1 MADSTQEP
9 DRFNLRRLRQACSEC
24 SVHELCLPLG
34 LDRPDMERLEGL
46 VERVGPLHENDH
58 LYRMAD
64 PFQHIYA
71 VRSGTVKTYVNDEQG
86 REHVLGFHIP
96 GELVGLD
103 AIYPEKHQCSAM
115 AVDTVFAC
123 RLSYSDL
130 TSLAGK
136 LPGLQKQLFRLMSK
150 DIGVKD
156 AQQSELGAEERVGA
170 FLLDWSS
177 RLKKRGYAANH
188 FLLSMPRRDLANYLG
203 LAPETVSRVFRRFQD
218 DGLIAVN
225 RRELHLLNPAGL
237 RSRPEGPGR
246 YA

>member
-1 MADSTQEP
+1 MGFPLTASRPGSP
-9 DRFNLRRLRQACSEC
+9 DRFSLRRLRQACSDC

-34 LDRPDMERLEGL
+34 LDRPEMERLEGL

-58 LYRMAD
+58 LYRVTD
-64 PFQHIYA
+64 PFQHIFA

-103 AIYPEKHQCSAM
+103 AIYPEEHQCNAM
-115 AVDTVFAC
+115 AVDTVLAC
-123 RLSYSDL
+123 RLSYNEL

-150 DIGVKD
+150 DIGVKS

-188 FLLSMPRRDLANYLG
+188 FILSMPRRDLANYLA

-218 DGLIAVN
+218 QGLIQVD
-225 RRELHLLNPAGL
+225 RREVRLLAPERLAGV
-237 RSRPEGPGR
+237 
-246 YA
+246 

>member
-1 MADSTQEP
+1 MADTTREP
-9 DRFNLRRLRQACSEC
+9 DRFSLRGLRQACSDC

-34 LDRPDMERLEGL
+34 LERLDMERLEGL
-46 VERVGPLHENDH
+46 VERVGPLHEDDH
-58 LYRMAD
+58 LYRVAD
-64 PFQHIYA
+64 PFQYIYA

-123 RLSYSDL
+123 RLSYSEL

-156 AQQSELGAEERVGA
+156 AQHSELGAEERVGA

-177 RLKKRGYAANH
+177 RLRKRGYAANH
-188 FLLSMPRRDLANYLG
+188 FILSMARRDLANYLG
-203 LAPETVSRVFRRFQD
+203 LAPETVSRVFRRFQN
-218 DGLIAVN
+218 DGLIAVD
-225 RRELHLLNPAGL
+225 RRELRLLDPEGL
-237 RSRPEGPGR
+237 RSI
-246 YA
+246 